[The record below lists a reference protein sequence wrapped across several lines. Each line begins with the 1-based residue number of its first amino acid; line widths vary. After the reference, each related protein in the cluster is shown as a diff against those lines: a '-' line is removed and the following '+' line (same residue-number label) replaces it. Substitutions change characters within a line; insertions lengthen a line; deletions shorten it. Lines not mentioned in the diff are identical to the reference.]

1 MSALSADPS
10 HTRCDSTEASSPLK
24 TSKQQPKKRGPKGAK
39 QASSASKDSQAAADG
54 PVDRVS
60 GRLQQI
66 QETAG

>member
-10 HTRCDSTEASSPLK
+10 HTGDNTEASSPLK
-24 TSKQQPKKRGPKGAK
+24 AQLGPKKRGVKK
-39 QASSASKDSQAAADG
+39 ASSTSKDSQAAADG